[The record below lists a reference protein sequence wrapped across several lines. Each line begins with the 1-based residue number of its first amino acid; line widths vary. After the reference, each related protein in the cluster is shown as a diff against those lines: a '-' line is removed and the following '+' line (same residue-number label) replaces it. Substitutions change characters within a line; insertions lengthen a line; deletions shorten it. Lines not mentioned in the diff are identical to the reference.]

1 MRGSTAGFPDNFQGD
16 GTTYYTLI
24 TVLDLLFSA
33 VIVCPCVVSYWRS
46 VWTLMDIYVAPNNKL
61 LSAAI
66 STSIGI
72 CGHLFFL
79 LFQKVLENNFHPD
92 KNRILFYLVSRLY
105 TVCFA
110 FTCVNGWRGP
120 WDILTIHTQTDFKS
134 LMVTTAVGLV
144 ALISMRAL
152 RNVSSPPCV
161 IVNDSVKG
169 YFEVLTMFRVTVKE
183 KVSLLILDCLFSV
196 LVVGT
201 LVVFVWRGLWI
212 MVDLFLFPEDRVA
225 SAHGSLVLGY
235 SIIAVVYLLQPLIRS
250 ICTKLSGASRLLFA
264 DLFIIFSLVGTINV
278 WRGIWMMLDIYFLPD
293 DVALSCWITLVIS
306 LTLLILLGC
315 ANSLLVRGVYI
326 DAEEP
331 NGKCVVLPCYYLRL
345 IFQAEKLKKINK
357 KMRMAEKVEKYEVID
372 NNHVV
377 TINTISSVV
386 EENSKRDMCHLQR
399 L

>member
-1 MRGSTAGFPDNFQGD
+1 MRGSTAGLPDTFQGS

-24 TVLDLLFSA
+24 TILDLLFSA
-33 VIVCPCVVSYWRS
+33 VVVCPCVVSYWRS
-46 VWTLMDIYVAPNNKL
+46 VWTLMDIYVTPHNQL
-61 LSAAI
+61 LSAVI
-66 STSIGI
+66 STSVGF

-92 KNRILFYLVSRLY
+92 KNRIVFYLVSRLY
-105 TVCFA
+105 TICFA

-120 WDILTIHTQTDFKS
+120 WDILSVHTQTDFKS

-161 IVNDSVKG
+161 VVTDSVKG

-183 KVSLLILDCLFSV
+183 RTSLFILDCLFSV

-212 MVDLFLFPEDRVA
+212 LVDMFLFPDDPEL
-225 SAHGSLVLGY
+225 SAHGSLILGY
-235 SIIAVVYLLQPLIRS
+235 SIIAVLFLLQPFVRS
-250 ICTKLSGASRLLFA
+250 VCSKLTGAARLLFA
-264 DLFIIFSLVGTINV
+264 DLFIIFSLIGTVNV
-278 WRGIWMMLDIYFLPD
+278 WRGIWMTLDIYFLPD
-293 DVALSCWITLVIS
+293 NRALSCWITLIIS
-306 LTLLILLGC
+306 LVLLILLGC
-315 ANSLLVRGVYI
+315 SNSLLVRGVYI

-345 IFQAEKLKKINK
+345 IFQEEKLKKISK
-357 KMRMAEKVEKYEVID
+357 KMHSGEKEKHEKYDNIE
-372 NNHVV
+372 NNHVIS
-377 TINTISSVV
+377 INTISSIVDDNDRKGNC
-386 EENSKRDMCHLQR
+386 NS
-399 L
+399 

>member
-1 MRGSTAGFPDNFQGD
+1 MRGSTVGLPDTFQGS

-33 VIVCPCVVSYWRS
+33 LIVCPCVVSYWRS
-46 VWTLMDIYVAPNNKL
+46 VWTLMDIYVSPNDHL
-61 LSAAI
+61 LSAVI
-66 STSIGI
+66 STSVGV

-92 KNRILFYLVSRLY
+92 RSRILFYIVSRLY
-105 TVCFA
+105 TICFA

-120 WDILTIHTQTDFKS
+120 WEILTVHTRTDFKS
-134 LMVTTAVGLV
+134 VMVTTTVGLV

-183 KVSLLILDCLFSV
+183 KVSLFILDCLFSV
-196 LVVGT
+196 LIIGT
-201 LVVFVWRGLWI
+201 LVVFVWRGMWI
-212 MVDLFLFPEDRVA
+212 IVDLFLFPDDRIA
-225 SAHGSLVLGY
+225 SAHGSLILGY
-235 SIIAVVYLLQPLIRS
+235 SIIAIVYLLQPIIRS
-250 ICTKLSGASRLLFA
+250 ICSKLTGAGRLLFA
-264 DLFIIFSLVGTINV
+264 DMFIIFSLIGTINV
-278 WRGIWMMLDIYFLPD
+278 WRGIWMSLDIYLLPD
-293 DVALSCWITLVIS
+293 NQAMSCWITFVVS

-345 IFQAEKLKKINK
+345 IFQAEKLKKFNL
-357 KMRMAEKVEKYEVID
+357 KMQMSDKMGKYQMKE

-377 TINTISSVV
+377 AINTISTIV
-386 EENSKRDMCHLQR
+386 EANDKKMSNYSEIS
-399 L
+399 